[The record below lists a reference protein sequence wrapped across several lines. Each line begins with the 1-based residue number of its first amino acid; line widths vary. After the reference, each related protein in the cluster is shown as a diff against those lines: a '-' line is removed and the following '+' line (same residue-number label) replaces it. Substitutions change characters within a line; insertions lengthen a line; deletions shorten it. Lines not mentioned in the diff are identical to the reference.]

1 MTNYK
6 LWERF
11 GVEMEFMI
19 VDRDTLNVLPRADV
33 PLGKDKDG
41 NQLSDIEYDDIGLS
55 NELVSHV
62 LEFKCAHPK
71 STFDGLG
78 KRFFHEI
85 RRANKKLEKINAM
98 LLPSACHP
106 FMDPAE
112 MKLWPYD
119 CLDIYQTYDRIFN
132 CKGHGWANL
141 QSTHLNLS
149 FNGDEEFGELHA
161 AIRLLLPLIPA
172 IAASSPYLDGKYT
185 GYRDARINV
194 YRHNQ
199 DKVPEI
205 TGQVIPEQAYSYDEY
220 NKMIFDK
227 VKKAIAPYD
236 TEHLLNHFFLNSRGA
251 IARFDRGAIE
261 IRLVDIQECPNAD
274 IAIAELEIATLK
286 AIVNGKFAASRSNN
300 AAGSSDSATGNAAG
314 ISGAAGNS
322 AGVSETANSVPH
334 TLKEYREFLRNFDT
348 TRLAELLNKT
358 VKDAENATI
367 DWPEYLSVFG
377 IDFATA
383 SASTSPA
390 ATPAATSPAN
400 TITASDL
407 WKHIYSIVKNDLTEV
422 SQSVME
428 KMLERGTLSSALY
441 KALGDSPSHEAFVS
455 EYKKLADCLAHN
467 RLYGVSE

>member
-1 MTNYK
+1 MSNFK
-6 LWERF
+6 IWERF

-19 VDRDTLNVLPRADV
+19 VDRETLQVLPRADI

-41 NQLSDIEYDDIGLS
+41 NQLSDVEYDDIGLS

-85 RRANKKLEKINAM
+85 RRANKKLEKIGAM
-98 LLPSACHP
+98 LLPSAAHP
-106 FMDPAE
+106 FMDPSE
-112 MKLWPYD
+112 MQLWPYD
-119 CLDIYQTYDRIFN
+119 CNDIYQTYDRIFN

-149 FNGDEEFGELHA
+149 FDGDDEFGELHA

-185 GYRDARINV
+185 GFKDARIEV

-205 TGQVIPEQAYSYDEY
+205 AGLVIPEKVYTYDEY
-220 NKMIFDK
+220 NKQIFDK

-236 TEHLLNHFFLNSRGA
+236 PEHLLNHFFLNSRGA

-274 IAIAELEIATLK
+274 IAIVELEIAMLK
-286 AIVNGKFAASRSNN
+286 AIAGKN
-300 AAGSSDSATGNAAG
+300 
-314 ISGAAGNS
+314 
-322 AGVSETANSVPH
+322 
-334 TLKEYREFLRNFDT
+334 LRDFDT
-348 TRLAELLNKT
+348 ERLSALLT
-358 VKDAENATI
+358 ATSRDAEDTVI

-377 IDFATA
+377 MSGKCTA
-383 SASTSPA
+383 GE
-390 ATPAATSPAN
+390 
-400 TITASDL
+400 L
-407 WKHIYSIVKNDLTEV
+407 WKHIFAMVKNELTEV
-422 SQSVME
+422 SASTMK
-428 KMLERGTLSSALY
+428 KMLDRGTLSSALY
-441 KALGDSPSHEAFVS
+441 RALGDAPSREAFVS

-467 RLYGVSE
+467 RLYGIEE

>member
-1 MTNYK
+1 MYNI
-6 LWERF
+6 WERF

-19 VDRDTLNVLPRADV
+19 VDRDTLKVLPRADV

-41 NQLSDIEYDDIGLS
+41 NQLSDVEFDDIGLS

-98 LLPSACHP
+98 LLPSAAHP

-112 MKLWPYD
+112 MQLWPYED
-119 CLDIYQTYDRIFN
+119 AEIYQTFDRIFD

-149 FNGDEEFGELHA
+149 FDGNSEFAELHA

-172 IAASSPYLDGKYT
+172 IAASSPYLDSKYT
-185 GYRDARINV
+185 GMKDARIDV

-199 DKVPEI
+199 DKIPEI

-220 NKMIFDK
+220 NKQIFDK
-227 VKKAIAPYD
+227 VKKAIAPHD
-236 TEHLLNHFFLNSRGA
+236 PEHLLNHYFLNSRGA

-274 IAIAELEIATLK
+274 IAIVEMEIATLK
-286 AIVNGKFAASRSNN
+286 AIANGKFLTAAQSKIP
-300 AAGSSDSATGNAAG
+300 T
-314 ISGAAGNS
+314 
-322 AGVSETANSVPH
+322 TM
-334 TLKEYREFLRNFDT
+334 KEYRKFLQNFDT
-348 TRLAELLNKT
+348 TKLAELLART
-358 VKDAENATI
+358 TKDAEDALI
-367 DWPEYLSVFG
+367 DWPEFLAVFG
-377 IDFATA
+377 MDFADGTGGA
-383 SASTSPA
+383 DD
-390 ATPAATSPAN
+390 AN
-400 TITASDL
+400 GVKAGDI
-407 WKHIYSIVKNDLTEV
+407 WKHIYSVVKNDLTEV

-428 KMLERGTLSSALY
+428 KMLARGTLATALY
-441 KALGDSPSHEAFVS
+441 KALGDTPAHESFVT

-467 RLYGVSE
+467 RLYGE

>member
-1 MTNYK
+1 MSNFK
-6 LWERF
+6 IWERF

-19 VDRDTLNVLPRADV
+19 VDRETLQVLPRADI

-41 NQLSDIEYDDIGLS
+41 NQLSDVEYDDIGLS

-98 LLPSACHP
+98 LLPSAAHP
-106 FMDPAE
+106 FMDPSE
-112 MKLWPYD
+112 MQLWPYD
-119 CLDIYQTYDRIFN
+119 CNDIYQTYDRIFN

-149 FNGDEEFGELHA
+149 FDGDDEFGELHA

-185 GYRDARINV
+185 GFKDARIEV

-205 TGQVIPEQAYSYDEY
+205 AGLVIPEKAYTYDEY
-220 NKMIFDK
+220 NRQIFDK

-236 TEHLLNHFFLNSRGA
+236 PEHLLNHFFLNSRGA

-274 IAIAELEIATLK
+274 IAIVELEIATLK
-286 AIVNGKFAASRSNN
+286 AIAGKN
-300 AAGSSDSATGNAAG
+300 
-314 ISGAAGNS
+314 
-322 AGVSETANSVPH
+322 
-334 TLKEYREFLRNFDT
+334 LRDFDT
-348 TRLAELLNKT
+348 ERLSALLT
-358 VKDAENATI
+358 ATSRDAEDTVI

-377 IDFATA
+377 MSGKCTA
-383 SASTSPA
+383 GE
-390 ATPAATSPAN
+390 
-400 TITASDL
+400 L
-407 WKHIYSIVKNDLTEV
+407 WKHIFAMEKNELTEV
-422 SQSVME
+422 SASTME
-428 KMLERGTLSSALY
+428 KMLDRGTLSSALY
-441 KALGDSPSHEAFVS
+441 RALGDAPSREAFVS

-467 RLYGVSE
+467 RLYGIEE

>member
-6 LWERF
+6 IWERF

-19 VDRDTLNVLPRADV
+19 VDRETLQVLPRADI

-41 NQLSDIEYDDIGLS
+41 NQLSDVEYDDIGLS

-85 RRANKKLEKINAM
+85 RRANKKLEKIGAM
-98 LLPSACHP
+98 LLPSAAHP

-112 MKLWPYD
+112 MQLWPYD
-119 CLDIYQTYDRIFN
+119 CNDIYQTYDRIFN

-149 FNGDEEFGELHA
+149 FDGDDEFGELHA

-185 GYRDARINV
+185 GFKDARIEV

-205 TGQVIPEQAYSYDEY
+205 AGLVIPEKAYTYDEY
-220 NKMIFDK
+220 NTQIFDK

-236 TEHLLNHFFLNSRGA
+236 PEHLLNHFFLNSRGA

-274 IAIAELEIATLK
+274 IAIVEMEVATLK
-286 AIVNGKFAASRSNN
+286 AIANGRLFKP
-300 AAGSSDSATGNAAG
+300 AAGCAP
-314 ISGAAGNS
+314 
-322 AGVSETANSVPH
+322 VTAK
-334 TLKEYREFLRNFDT
+334 TYREMLRDFDT
-348 TRLAELLNKT
+348 ARLSEMLT
-358 VKDAENATI
+358 QTSRDAENTVI
-367 DWPEYLSVFG
+367 DWPEFLAVFG
-377 IDFATA
+377 MEGSCTA
-383 SASTSPA
+383 G
-390 ATPAATSPAN
+390 
-400 TITASDL
+400 DL
-407 WKHIYSIVKNDLTEV
+407 WKHVFDAVKVDLTEV
-422 SQSVME
+422 SRNIME
-428 KMLERGTLSSALY
+428 QMLARGTLSSALY
-441 KALGDSPSHEAFVS
+441 RALGDAPSRKDFVT

-467 RLYGVSE
+467 RLYGLN

>member
-1 MTNYK
+1 MSNYK
-6 LWERF
+6 IWERF

-19 VDRDTLNVLPRADV
+19 VDRETLQVLPRADI

-41 NQLSDIEYDDIGLS
+41 NQLSDVEYDDIGLS

-85 RRANKKLEKINAM
+85 RRANKKLEKIGAM
-98 LLPSACHP
+98 LLPSAAHP

-112 MKLWPYD
+112 MQLWPYD
-119 CLDIYQTYDRIFN
+119 CNDIYQTYDRIFN

-149 FNGDEEFGELHA
+149 FDGDDEFGELHA

-172 IAASSPYLDGKYT
+172 IAASSPYLDSKYT
-185 GYRDARINV
+185 GFKDARIEV

-205 TGQVIPEQAYSYDEY
+205 AGLVIPEKAYTYDEY
-220 NKMIFDK
+220 NTQIFDK

-236 TEHLLNHFFLNSRGA
+236 PEHLLNHFFLNSRGA

-274 IAIAELEIATLK
+274 IAIVEMEVATLK
-286 AIVNGKFAASRSNN
+286 AIANGRLFKP
-300 AAGSSDSATGNAAG
+300 AAGCAP
-314 ISGAAGNS
+314 
-322 AGVSETANSVPH
+322 VTAK
-334 TLKEYREFLRNFDT
+334 TYREMLRDFDT
-348 TRLAELLNKT
+348 ARLSEMLT
-358 VKDAENATI
+358 QTSRDAENTVI
-367 DWPEYLSVFG
+367 DWPEFLAVFG
-377 IDFATA
+377 MSGKCTA
-383 SASTSPA
+383 GE
-390 ATPAATSPAN
+390 
-400 TITASDL
+400 L
-407 WKHIYSIVKNDLTEV
+407 WKHVFDIVKGDLTEV
-422 SQSVME
+422 SRNVME
-428 KMLERGTLSSALY
+428 QMLARGTLSSALY
-441 KALGDSPSHEAFVS
+441 RALGDAPSRKDFVT

-467 RLYGVSE
+467 RLYGLN

>member
-149 FNGDEEFGELHA
+149 FDGDEEFGELHA

-185 GYRDARINV
+185 GYHDARINV

-286 AIVNGKFAASRSNN
+286 AIVNGRFA
-300 AAGSSDSATGNAAG
+300 SS
-314 ISGAAGNS
+314 
-322 AGVSETANSVPH
+322 SEAANSVPH

-358 VKDAENATI
+358 VKDAEDATI
-367 DWPEYLSVFG
+367 DWAEYLSVFG
-377 IDFATA
+377 MSGTCTA
-383 SASTSPA
+383 G
-390 ATPAATSPAN
+390 
-400 TITASDL
+400 DL
-407 WKHIYSIVKNDLTEV
+407 WKHIYSIVKNNLTEV

-441 KALGDSPSHEAFVS
+441 KALGDSPSHEAFVT
-455 EYKKLADCLAHN
+455 EYKKLADRLAHN
-467 RLYGVSE
+467 RLYGV

>member
-1 MTNYK
+1 
-6 LWERF
+6 
-11 GVEMEFMI
+11 MEFMI
-19 VDRDTLNVLPRADV
+19 VDRETLQVLPRADI

-41 NQLSDIEYDDIGLS
+41 NQLSDVEYDDIGLS

-85 RRANKKLEKINAM
+85 RRANKKLEKIGAM
-98 LLPSACHP
+98 LLPSAAHP
-106 FMDPAE
+106 FMDPSE
-112 MKLWPYD
+112 MQLWPYD
-119 CLDIYQTYDRIFN
+119 CNDIYQTYDRIFN

-149 FNGDEEFGELHA
+149 FDGDDEFGELHA

-172 IAASSPYLDGKYT
+172 IAASSPYLDSKYT
-185 GYRDARINV
+185 GFKDARIEV

-205 TGQVIPEQAYSYDEY
+205 AGLVIPEKVYTYDEY
-220 NKMIFDK
+220 NKQIFDK

-236 TEHLLNHFFLNSRGA
+236 PEHLLNHFFLNSRGA

-274 IAIAELEIATLK
+274 IAIVELEIATLK
-286 AIVNGKFAASRSNN
+286 AIAGKN
-300 AAGSSDSATGNAAG
+300 
-314 ISGAAGNS
+314 
-322 AGVSETANSVPH
+322 
-334 TLKEYREFLRNFDT
+334 LRDFDT
-348 TRLAELLNKT
+348 ERLSALLT
-358 VKDAENATI
+358 ATSRDAEDTVI

-377 IDFATA
+377 MSGKCTA
-383 SASTSPA
+383 GE
-390 ATPAATSPAN
+390 
-400 TITASDL
+400 L
-407 WKHIYSIVKNDLTEV
+407 WKHIFAMVKNELTEV
-422 SQSVME
+422 SASTME
-428 KMLERGTLSSALY
+428 KMLDRGTLSSALY
-441 KALGDSPSHEAFVS
+441 RALGDAPSREAFVS

-467 RLYGVSE
+467 RLYGIEE

>member
-19 VDRDTLNVLPRADV
+19 VDRDTLKVLPRADV

-112 MKLWPYD
+112 MQLWPYD

-149 FNGDEEFGELHA
+149 FDGDEEFGELHA

-185 GYRDARINV
+185 GYRDARIEV

-220 NKMIFDK
+220 NRMIFDK

-274 IAIAELEIATLK
+274 IAIVELELATLK
-286 AIVNGKFAASRSNN
+286 AIVNGKFAS
-300 AAGSSDSATGNAAG
+300 T
-314 ISGAAGNS
+314 
-322 AGVSETANSVPH
+322 TH

-348 TRLAELLNKT
+348 TRLAELLTKT
-358 VKDAENATI
+358 TKDAENATI
-367 DWPEYLSVFG
+367 DWQEYLSVFG
-377 IDFATA
+377 LDSAVTA
-383 SASTSPA
+383 GD
-390 ATPAATSPAN
+390 
-400 TITASDL
+400 I
-407 WKHIYSIVKNDLTEV
+407 WKHIYSVVKNDLTEV
-422 SQSVME
+422 SQSFME
-428 KMLERGTLSSALY
+428 KMLERGTLSSTLY
-441 KALGDSPSHEAFVS
+441 RALGDAPTHEAFVT

-467 RLYGVSE
+467 RLYGISGVCEQPLACEHRHTVTKFTPKPIRS

>member
-1 MTNYK
+1 MSNYK
-6 LWERF
+6 IWERF

-41 NQLSDIEYDDIGLS
+41 NQLSDVEYDDIGLS

-112 MKLWPYD
+112 MQLWPYD

-149 FNGDEEFGELHA
+149 FDGDEEFGELHA

-172 IAASSPYLDGKYT
+172 IAASSPYLDSKYT

-274 IAIAELEIATLK
+274 IAIVELEIATLK
-286 AIVNGKFAASRSNN
+286 AIVNGKFASSSATVAN
-300 AAGSSDSATGNAAG
+300 ADSAAK
-314 ISGAAGNS
+314 
-322 AGVSETANSVPH
+322 SVPH
-334 TLKEYREFLRNFDT
+334 TLKEYREFLRHFDT
-348 TRLAELLNKT
+348 TRLAELLVKT
-358 VKDAENATI
+358 TKDAENATI

-377 IDFATA
+377 IDFANTPATTSTA
-383 SASTSPA
+383 ATFPA
-390 ATPAATSPAN
+390 AP
-400 TITASDL
+400 ITAGDI
-407 WKHIYSIVKNDLTEV
+407 WKHIYSVVKNDLTEV
-422 SQSVME
+422 SQSFME
-428 KMLERGTLSSALY
+428 KMLDRGTLSSALY
-441 KALGDSPSHEAFVS
+441 RALGDSPAHEAFVT

-467 RLYGVSE
+467 RLYGINE

>member
-1 MTNYK
+1 MESFK
-6 LWERF
+6 IWERF

-19 VDRDTLNVLPRADV
+19 VDRETLQVLPRADI

-41 NQLSDIEYDDIGLS
+41 NQLSDVEYDDIGLS

-71 STFDGLG
+71 STFEGLG

-85 RRANKKLEKINAM
+85 RRANKKLEKIGAM
-98 LLPSACHP
+98 LLPTACHP

-112 MKLWPYD
+112 MQLWPYD

-149 FNGDEEFGELHA
+149 FDGDDEFGKLHA

-185 GYRDARINV
+185 GFKDARIEV

-205 TGQVIPEQAYSYDEY
+205 AGLVIPEKAYTYDEY
-220 NKMIFDK
+220 NREIFDK

-236 TEHLLNHFFLNSRGA
+236 PEHLLNHFFLNSRGA

-274 IAIAELEIATLK
+274 IAIAEMEIATLK
-286 AIVNGKFAASRSNN
+286 AIADK
-300 AAGSSDSATGNAAG
+300 D
-314 ISGAAGNS
+314 
-322 AGVSETANSVPH
+322 
-334 TLKEYREFLRNFDT
+334 LRDFDT
-348 TRLAELLNKT
+348 ERLAALLLAT
-358 VKDAENATI
+358 TRDAEDTVI
-367 DWPEYLSVFG
+367 DWPEFLAVFG
-377 IDFATA
+377 MEGKCTA
-383 SASTSPA
+383 GE
-390 ATPAATSPAN
+390 
-400 TITASDL
+400 L
-407 WKHIYSIVKNDLTEV
+407 WKHVFEAVKGNLTEV
-422 SQSVME
+422 SYNVME
-428 KMLERGTLSSALY
+428 QMLARGTLSSALY
-441 KALGDSPSHEAFVS
+441 RALGDAPSHEAFVT

-467 RLYGVSE
+467 RLNGV

>member
-1 MTNYK
+1 MSNFK
-6 LWERF
+6 IWERF

-19 VDRDTLNVLPRADV
+19 VDRETLQVLPRADI

-41 NQLSDIEYDDIGLS
+41 NQLSDVEYDDIGLS

-98 LLPSACHP
+98 LLPSAAHP
-106 FMDPAE
+106 FMDPSE
-112 MKLWPYD
+112 MQLWPYD
-119 CLDIYQTYDRIFN
+119 CNDIYQTYDRIFN

-149 FNGDEEFGELHA
+149 FDGDEEFGELHA

-185 GYRDARINV
+185 GFKDARIEV

-205 TGQVIPEQAYSYDEY
+205 TGLVIPEKAYTYDEY
-220 NKMIFDK
+220 NKQIFDK

-236 TEHLLNHFFLNSRGA
+236 PEHLLNHFFLNSRGA

-274 IAIAELEIATLK
+274 IAIVELEIATLK
-286 AIVNGKFAASRSNN
+286 AIAGKN
-300 AAGSSDSATGNAAG
+300 
-314 ISGAAGNS
+314 
-322 AGVSETANSVPH
+322 
-334 TLKEYREFLRNFDT
+334 LRDFDT
-348 TRLAELLNKT
+348 ERLSALLT
-358 VKDAENATI
+358 ATSRDAEDTVI
-367 DWPEYLSVFG
+367 DWPEYLSIFG
-377 IDFATA
+377 MSGKCTA
-383 SASTSPA
+383 GE
-390 ATPAATSPAN
+390 
-400 TITASDL
+400 L
-407 WKHIYSIVKNDLTEV
+407 WKHIFAMVKNELTEV
-422 SQSVME
+422 SASTME
-428 KMLERGTLSSALY
+428 KMLDRGTLSSALY
-441 KALGDSPSHEAFVS
+441 RALGDAPSREAFVS
-455 EYKKLADCLAHN
+455 EYKKLADSLAHN
-467 RLYGVSE
+467 RLYGIEE

>member
-1 MTNYK
+1 MSNFK
-6 LWERF
+6 IWERF

-19 VDRDTLNVLPRADV
+19 VDRETLQVLPRADI

-41 NQLSDIEYDDIGLS
+41 NQLSDVEYDDIGLS

-98 LLPSACHP
+98 LLPSAAHP
-106 FMDPAE
+106 FMDPSE
-112 MKLWPYD
+112 MQLWPYD
-119 CLDIYQTYDRIFN
+119 CNDIYQTYDRIFN

-149 FNGDEEFGELHA
+149 FDGDDEFGELHA

-185 GYRDARINV
+185 GFKDARIEV

-205 TGQVIPEQAYSYDEY
+205 AGLVIPEKAYTYDEY
-220 NKMIFDK
+220 NRQIFDK

-236 TEHLLNHFFLNSRGA
+236 PEHLLNHFFLNSRGA

-274 IAIAELEIATLK
+274 IAIVELEIATLK
-286 AIVNGKFAASRSNN
+286 AIAGKN
-300 AAGSSDSATGNAAG
+300 
-314 ISGAAGNS
+314 
-322 AGVSETANSVPH
+322 
-334 TLKEYREFLRNFDT
+334 LRDFDT
-348 TRLAELLNKT
+348 ERLSALLT
-358 VKDAENATI
+358 ATSRDAEDTVI

-377 IDFATA
+377 MSGKCTA
-383 SASTSPA
+383 GE
-390 ATPAATSPAN
+390 
-400 TITASDL
+400 L
-407 WKHIYSIVKNDLTEV
+407 WKHIFAMVKNELTEV
-422 SQSVME
+422 SASTME
-428 KMLERGTLSSALY
+428 KMLDRGTLSSALY
-441 KALGDSPSHEAFVS
+441 RALGDAPSREAFVS
-455 EYKKLADCLAHN
+455 EYKKLADSLAHN
-467 RLYGVSE
+467 RLYGI

>member
-1 MTNYK
+1 MSNYK

-112 MKLWPYD
+112 MQLWPYD

-149 FNGDEEFGELHA
+149 FDGDEEFGELHA

-185 GYRDARINV
+185 GYRDARIEV

-274 IAIAELEIATLK
+274 IAIVELELATLK
-286 AIVNGKFAASRSNN
+286 AIVNGKFACNTHS
-300 AAGSSDSATGNAAG
+300 
-314 ISGAAGNS
+314 
-322 AGVSETANSVPH
+322 
-334 TLKEYREFLRNFDT
+334 LKEYRDFLRNFDT
-348 TRLAELLNKT
+348 TRLAELLAKT
-358 VKDAENATI
+358 TKDAENAQI
-367 DWPEYLSVFG
+367 DWQEYLSVFG
-377 IDFATA
+377 MDFAT
-383 SASTSPA
+383 
-390 ATPAATSPAN
+390 TPAAASV
-400 TITASDL
+400 TAGDI
-407 WKHIYSIVKNDLTEV
+407 WKHIYSVVKNDLTEV
-422 SQSVME
+422 SQSFME

-441 KALGDSPSHEAFVS
+441 KVLGDAPAHKAFVT

-467 RLYGVSE
+467 RLYGISE

>member
-6 LWERF
+6 IWERF

-19 VDRDTLNVLPRADV
+19 VDRDTLQVLPRADI

-41 NQLSDIEYDDIGLS
+41 NQLSDVEYDDIGLS

-98 LLPSACHP
+98 LLPSAAHP

-112 MKLWPYD
+112 MQLWPYD
-119 CLDIYQTYDRIFN
+119 CNDIYQTYDRIFN

-149 FNGDEEFGELHA
+149 FDGDDEFGELHA

-185 GYRDARINV
+185 GFKDARIEV

-205 TGQVIPEQAYSYDEY
+205 AGLVIPEKAYTYDEY
-220 NKMIFDK
+220 NTQIFDK

-236 TEHLLNHFFLNSRGA
+236 PEHLLNHFFLNSRGA

-274 IAIAELEIATLK
+274 IAIVEMEVATLK
-286 AIVNGKFAASRSNN
+286 AIASGKLANKN
-300 AAGSSDSATGNAAG
+300 A
-314 ISGAAGNS
+314 
-322 AGVSETANSVPH
+322 PH
-334 TLKEYREFLRNFDT
+334 TMNEYREFLRDFDT
-348 TRLAELLNKT
+348 ERLASLLT
-358 VKDAENATI
+358 ATTRDAENTVI
-367 DWPEYLSVFG
+367 EWPEFLAVFG
-377 IDFATA
+377 MSGKCTA
-383 SASTSPA
+383 GE
-390 ATPAATSPAN
+390 
-400 TITASDL
+400 L
-407 WKHIYSIVKNDLTEV
+407 WKHVFDAVKGDLTEV
-422 SQSVME
+422 SYNVME
-428 KMLERGTLSSALY
+428 QMLARGTLSSALY
-441 KALGDSPSHEAFVS
+441 RVLGDAPSRENFVT

-467 RLYGVSE
+467 RLYGI

>member
-1 MTNYK
+1 
-6 LWERF
+6 
-11 GVEMEFMI
+11 MEFMI

-149 FNGDEEFGELHA
+149 FDGDEEFGELHA

-185 GYRDARINV
+185 GYCDARINV

-286 AIVNGKFAASRSNN
+286 AIVNGKFTASRSGN
-300 AAGSSDSATGNAAG
+300 AAGSSNAAG
-314 ISGAAGNS
+314 I
-322 AGVSETANSVPH
+322 SETANSVPH

-348 TRLAELLNKT
+348 KRLAELLNKT

-367 DWPEYLSVFG
+367 DWAEYLSVFG

-383 SASTSPA
+383 PTAT
-390 ATPAATSPAN
+390 TPAVTSVNAV
-400 TITASDL
+400 TAGEL
-407 WKHIYSIVKNDLTEV
+407 WKHIYSVVKNDLTEV
-422 SQSVME
+422 SQNVME

-441 KALGDSPSHEAFVS
+441 KALGDSPTHEAFVT

-467 RLYGVSE
+467 RLYGISE

>member
-1 MTNYK
+1 MSNYK
-6 LWERF
+6 IWERF

-19 VDRDTLNVLPRADV
+19 VDRETLQVLPRADI

-41 NQLSDIEYDDIGLS
+41 NQLSDVEYDDIGLS

-85 RRANKKLEKINAM
+85 RRANKKLEKIGAM
-98 LLPSACHP
+98 LLPSAAHP

-112 MKLWPYD
+112 MQLWPYD
-119 CLDIYQTYDRIFN
+119 CNDIYQTYDRIFN

-149 FNGDEEFGELHA
+149 FDGDDEFGELHA

-172 IAASSPYLDGKYT
+172 IAASSPYLDSKYT
-185 GYRDARINV
+185 GFKDARIEV

-205 TGQVIPEQAYSYDEY
+205 AGLVIPEKAYTYDEY
-220 NKMIFDK
+220 NTQIFDK

-236 TEHLLNHFFLNSRGA
+236 PEHLLNHFFLNSRGA

-274 IAIAELEIATLK
+274 IAIVEMEVATLK
-286 AIVNGKFAASRSNN
+286 AIANGRLFKP
-300 AAGSSDSATGNAAG
+300 AAGCAP
-314 ISGAAGNS
+314 
-322 AGVSETANSVPH
+322 VTAK
-334 TLKEYREFLRNFDT
+334 TYREMLRDFDT
-348 TRLAELLNKT
+348 ARLSEMLT
-358 VKDAENATI
+358 QTSRDAENTLI
-367 DWPEYLSVFG
+367 DWPEFLAVFG
-377 IDFATA
+377 ISGKCTA
-383 SASTSPA
+383 G
-390 ATPAATSPAN
+390 
-400 TITASDL
+400 DL
-407 WKHIYSIVKNDLTEV
+407 WKHVFDIVKGDLTEV
-422 SQSVME
+422 SRNVME
-428 KMLERGTLSSALY
+428 QMLARGTLSSALY
-441 KALGDSPSHEAFVS
+441 RALGDAPSRKDFVT

-467 RLYGVSE
+467 RLYGLN

>member
-6 LWERF
+6 IWERF

-149 FNGDEEFGELHA
+149 FDGDEEFGELHA

-172 IAASSPYLDGKYT
+172 IAASSPYLDSKYT

-205 TGQVIPEQAYSYDEY
+205 TGQVIPEPAYSYDEY

-227 VKKAIAPYD
+227 VKKAIDPYD
-236 TEHLLNHFFLNSRGA
+236 SQHLLNHFFLNSRGA

-286 AIVNGKFAASRSNN
+286 AIVNGKFTTS
-300 AAGSSDSATGNAAG
+300 
-314 ISGAAGNS
+314 
-322 AGVSETANSVPH
+322 SETANSVPR

-358 VKDAENATI
+358 VKDAENASI
-367 DWPEYLSVFG
+367 DWAEYLSVFG

-383 SASTSPA
+383 HENAV
-390 ATPAATSPAN
+390 
-400 TITASDL
+400 TAGDI
-407 WKHIYSIVKNDLTEV
+407 WKHIYSVVKNDLTEL
-422 SQSVME
+422 SQSYME
-428 KMLERGTLSSALY
+428 KMLKRGTLSNALY
-441 KALGDSPSHEAFVS
+441 KALGDAPSHEAFVC

-467 RLYGVSE
+467 RLYGLEA

>member
-1 MTNYK
+1 MSNFK
-6 LWERF
+6 IWERF

-112 MKLWPYD
+112 MQLWPYD

-149 FNGDEEFGELHA
+149 FDGDEEFGELHA

-185 GYRDARINV
+185 GYRDARIEV

-274 IAIAELEIATLK
+274 IAIVELEIATLK
-286 AIVNGKFAASRSNN
+286 AIVNGKFAASREN
-300 AAGSSDSATGNAAG
+300 ASA
-314 ISGAAGNS
+314 
-322 AGVSETANSVPH
+322 ANSVPH

-348 TRLAELLNKT
+348 TRLAELLAKT
-358 VKDAENATI
+358 TKDAENAVI
-367 DWPEYLSVFG
+367 DWPEFLAVFG
-377 IDFATA
+377 MDSAVTA
-383 SASTSPA
+383 GD
-390 ATPAATSPAN
+390 
-400 TITASDL
+400 I
-407 WKHIYSIVKNDLTEV
+407 WKHIYSVVKNDLTEV

-441 KALGDSPSHEAFVS
+441 KVLGDAPAHEAFVT

-467 RLYGVSE
+467 RLYGINE

>member
-1 MTNYK
+1 MSNYK
-6 LWERF
+6 IWERF

-19 VDRDTLNVLPRADV
+19 VDRDTLQVMPRADV

-41 NQLSDIEYDDIGLS
+41 NQLSDVEYDDIGLS

-98 LLPSACHP
+98 LLPSAAHP

-112 MKLWPYD
+112 MQLWPYD
-119 CLDIYQTYDRIFN
+119 CNDIYQTYDRIFN

-149 FNGDEEFGELHA
+149 FDGDDEFGELHA

-185 GYRDARINV
+185 GFKDARIEV

-205 TGQVIPEQAYSYDEY
+205 AGLVIPEKAYTYDEY
-220 NKMIFDK
+220 NTQIFNK
-227 VKKAIAPYD
+227 VKKAIAPHD
-236 TEHLLNHFFLNSRGA
+236 PEHLLNHFFLNSRGA

-286 AIVNGKFAASRSNN
+286 AIASGKLANGKA
-300 AAGSSDSATGNAAG
+300 
-314 ISGAAGNS
+314 
-322 AGVSETANSVPH
+322 PH
-334 TLKEYREFLRNFDT
+334 TMKEYREFLRDFDT
-348 TRLAELLNKT
+348 ARLSEMLT
-358 VKDAENATI
+358 QTSRDAEDTVI
-367 DWPEYLSVFG
+367 DWSEYLAVFG
-377 IDFATA
+377 MEGKCTA
-383 SASTSPA
+383 GE
-390 ATPAATSPAN
+390 
-400 TITASDL
+400 L
-407 WKHIYSIVKNDLTEV
+407 WKHVFDAVKGDLTEV
-422 SQSVME
+422 SRNVME
-428 KMLERGTLSSALY
+428 QMLARGTLSSALY
-441 KALGDSPSHEAFVS
+441 RALGDEPSRKDFVT
-455 EYKKLADCLAHN
+455 EYKKLAECLAHN
-467 RLYGVSE
+467 RLYGLN

>member
-1 MTNYK
+1 M
-6 LWERF
+6 
-11 GVEMEFMI
+11 
-19 VDRDTLNVLPRADV
+19 
-33 PLGKDKDG
+33 
-41 NQLSDIEYDDIGLS
+41 Q
-55 NELVSHV
+55 
-62 LEFKCAHPK
+62 
-71 STFDGLG
+71 
-78 KRFFHEI
+78 
-85 RRANKKLEKINAM
+85 
-98 LLPSACHP
+98 
-106 FMDPAE
+106 
-112 MKLWPYD
+112 LWPYD

-149 FNGDEEFGELHA
+149 FDGDEEFGELHA

-172 IAASSPYLDGKYT
+172 IAASSPYLDSKYT

-220 NKMIFDK
+220 NKQIFDK

-274 IAIAELEIATLK
+274 IAIVELEIATLK
-286 AIVNGKFAASRSNN
+286 AIVNGKFAASREN
-300 AAGSSDSATGNAAG
+300 ASA
-314 ISGAAGNS
+314 
-322 AGVSETANSVPH
+322 ANSVPH

-348 TRLAELLNKT
+348 ARLAELLVKT
-358 VKDAENATI
+358 TKDAENAVI
-367 DWPEYLSVFG
+367 DWPEFLAVFG
-377 IDFATA
+377 MGEACTA
-383 SASTSPA
+383 GD
-390 ATPAATSPAN
+390 
-400 TITASDL
+400 I
-407 WKHIYSIVKNDLTEV
+407 WKHIYSVVKNDLTEV
-422 SQSVME
+422 SQGFME

-441 KALGDSPSHEAFVS
+441 KALGDAPAHEAFVT

-467 RLYGVSE
+467 RLYGINE

>member
-1 MTNYK
+1 MSNYK
-6 LWERF
+6 IWERF

-19 VDRDTLNVLPRADV
+19 VDRDTLQVLPRADV

-41 NQLSDIEYDDIGLS
+41 NQLSDVEYDDIGLS

-98 LLPSACHP
+98 LLPSAAHP

-112 MKLWPYD
+112 MQLWPYD
-119 CLDIYQTYDRIFN
+119 CNDIYQTYDRIFN

-149 FNGDEEFGELHA
+149 FDGDDEFGELHA

-185 GYRDARINV
+185 GFKDARIEV

-205 TGQVIPEQAYSYDEY
+205 AGLVIPEKAYSYDEY
-220 NKMIFDK
+220 NREIFDK

-274 IAIAELEIATLK
+274 IAIVEMEIATLK
-286 AIVNGKFAASRSNN
+286 AIASGKLAN
-300 AAGSSDSATGNAAG
+300 GNA
-314 ISGAAGNS
+314 
-322 AGVSETANSVPH
+322 PH
-334 TLKEYREFLRNFDT
+334 SMNEYREFLRNFDT
-348 TRLAELLNKT
+348 ERLASLLAAT
-358 VKDAENATI
+358 TRDAEDAVI
-367 DWPEYLSVFG
+367 DWPEFLAVFG
-377 IDFATA
+377 MEGKCTA
-383 SASTSPA
+383 G
-390 ATPAATSPAN
+390 
-400 TITASDL
+400 DL
-407 WKHIYSIVKNDLTEV
+407 WKHVFDTVKGDLTEV
-422 SQSVME
+422 SYNVME
-428 KMLERGTLSSALY
+428 QMLARGTLSSALY
-441 KALGDSPSHEAFVS
+441 RALGDTPSRESFVT
-455 EYKKLADCLAHN
+455 EYKKLANCLAHN
-467 RLYGVSE
+467 RLYGI

>member
-1 MTNYK
+1 MSNFK
-6 LWERF
+6 IWERF

-19 VDRDTLNVLPRADV
+19 VDRETLQVLPRADI

-41 NQLSDIEYDDIGLS
+41 NQLSDVEYDDIGLS

-98 LLPSACHP
+98 LLPSAAHP
-106 FMDPAE
+106 FMDPSE
-112 MKLWPYD
+112 MQLWPYD
-119 CLDIYQTYDRIFN
+119 CNDIYQTYDRIFN

-149 FNGDEEFGELHA
+149 FDGDDEFGELHA

-185 GYRDARINV
+185 GFKDARIEV

-205 TGQVIPEQAYSYDEY
+205 AGLVIPEKAYTYDEY
-220 NKMIFDK
+220 NRQIFDK

-236 TEHLLNHFFLNSRGA
+236 PEHLLNHFFLNSRGA

-274 IAIAELEIATLK
+274 IAIVELEIATLK
-286 AIVNGKFAASRSNN
+286 AIAGKN
-300 AAGSSDSATGNAAG
+300 
-314 ISGAAGNS
+314 
-322 AGVSETANSVPH
+322 
-334 TLKEYREFLRNFDT
+334 LRDFDT
-348 TRLAELLNKT
+348 ERLSSLLT
-358 VKDAENATI
+358 ATSRDAEDTVI

-377 IDFATA
+377 MSGKCTA
-383 SASTSPA
+383 GE
-390 ATPAATSPAN
+390 
-400 TITASDL
+400 L
-407 WKHIYSIVKNDLTEV
+407 WKHIFAMVKNELTEV
-422 SQSVME
+422 SASTME
-428 KMLERGTLSSALY
+428 KMLDRGTLSSALY
-441 KALGDSPSHEAFVS
+441 RALGDAPSREAFVS

-467 RLYGVSE
+467 RLYGIEE

>member
-41 NQLSDIEYDDIGLS
+41 VQLSDIEYDDIGLS

-71 STFDGLG
+71 STFEGLG

-149 FNGDEEFGELHA
+149 FDGDEEFGELHA

-172 IAASSPYLDGKYT
+172 IAASSPYLDSKYT

-286 AIVNGKFAASRSNN
+286 AIVNGKFAASRSGN
-300 AAGSSDSATGNAAG
+300 AAGSSNAAG
-314 ISGAAGNS
+314 ISE
-322 AGVSETANSVPH
+322 VANSVPH
-334 TLKEYREFLRNFDT
+334 SLKEYREFLRNFDT

-367 DWPEYLSVFG
+367 NWAEYLSVFG
-377 IDFATA
+377 MNFATT
-383 SASTSPA
+383 SASTSPVT
-390 ATPAATSPAN
+390 TPAATSPASSPAN
-400 TITASDL
+400 AVTAGDL
-407 WKHIYSIVKNDLTEV
+407 WKHIYSVVKNDLTEV

-441 KALGDSPSHEAFVS
+441 KALGDNPSRKAFVT

-467 RLYGVSE
+467 RLYGV

>member
-1 MTNYK
+1 MSNYK

-41 NQLSDIEYDDIGLS
+41 NQLSDVEYDDIGLS

-112 MKLWPYD
+112 MQLWPYD

-149 FNGDEEFGELHA
+149 FDGDEEFGELHA

-172 IAASSPYLDGKYT
+172 IAASSPYLDSKYT

-220 NKMIFDK
+220 NKQIFDK

-286 AIVNGKFAASRSNN
+286 AIVNGKFA
-300 AAGSSDSATGNAAG
+300 GT
-314 ISGAAGNS
+314 
-322 AGVSETANSVPH
+322 TH

-348 TRLAELLNKT
+348 TRLAELLAKT
-358 VKDAENATI
+358 TKDAENAII
-367 DWPEYLSVFG
+367 DWQEYLSVFG
-377 IDFATA
+377 MNFAT
-383 SASTSPA
+383 TS
-390 ATPAATSPAN
+390 ATPN
-400 TITASDL
+400 TAITASDI
-407 WKHIYSIVKNDLTEV
+407 WKHIYSVVKNDLTKV
-422 SQSVME
+422 SQSFME

-441 KALGDSPSHEAFVS
+441 KVLGDAPTHEAFVT

-467 RLYGVSE
+467 RLYGI

>member
-1 MTNYK
+1 MSNFK
-6 LWERF
+6 IWERF

-19 VDRDTLNVLPRADV
+19 VDRETLQVLPRADI

-41 NQLSDIEYDDIGLS
+41 NQLSDVEYDDIGLS

-98 LLPSACHP
+98 LLPSAAHP
-106 FMDPAE
+106 FMDPSE
-112 MKLWPYD
+112 MQLWPYD
-119 CLDIYQTYDRIFN
+119 CNDIYQTYDRIFN

-149 FNGDEEFGELHA
+149 FDGDEEFGELHA

-185 GYRDARINV
+185 GFKDARIEV

-205 TGQVIPEQAYSYDEY
+205 AGLVIPEKAYTYDEY
-220 NKMIFDK
+220 NKQIFDK

-236 TEHLLNHFFLNSRGA
+236 PEHLLNHFFLNSRGA

-274 IAIAELEIATLK
+274 IAIVEMEVATLK
-286 AIVNGKFAASRSNN
+286 AIAGKN
-300 AAGSSDSATGNAAG
+300 
-314 ISGAAGNS
+314 
-322 AGVSETANSVPH
+322 
-334 TLKEYREFLRNFDT
+334 LRDFDT
-348 TRLAELLNKT
+348 ERLSALLT
-358 VKDAENATI
+358 ATSRDAEDTVI
-367 DWPEYLSVFG
+367 DWPEYLSIFG
-377 IDFATA
+377 MSGKCTA
-383 SASTSPA
+383 GE
-390 ATPAATSPAN
+390 
-400 TITASDL
+400 L
-407 WKHIYSIVKNDLTEV
+407 WKHIFAMVKNELTEV
-422 SQSVME
+422 SASTME
-428 KMLERGTLSSALY
+428 KMLDRGTLSSALY
-441 KALGDSPSHEAFVS
+441 RALGDAPSREAFVS

-467 RLYGVSE
+467 RLYGIEE